1 MDIENILLYILLSC
15 GLRRDIVKV
24 KQNVISFELKSTELG
39 DSLSMRIHTQK
50 GLDRPSKGRSR
61 PLCVWIASRV
71 SRSLAR

>member
-24 KQNVISFELKSTELG
+24 KQNVTSFELKFTELG
-39 DSLSMRIHTQK
+39 K
-50 GLDRPSKGRSR
+50 KKVDRPSNGRSR
-61 PLCVWIASRV
+61 PFCVWIASRV